1 MAFLPKSAAEQVQGG
16 GGGNYLNPGKLQ
28 SGASMRFALCVSEP
42 LCYFE
47 CWGEN
52 SADGKL
58 KPFRFLEEPTA
69 DDIEDEMGEGFQ
81 RRQNRDG
88 TGFEPAKFAIAV
100 PVFNYENESVGILSL
115 SQKSLIRAI
124 DEVSQSEDYATLT
137 DWDFS
142 ISREGTGLST
152 EYSLLPL
159 PPKTDRKE
167 IKALYKKSIDGG
179 FDITALIRGD
189 NPFSDSGKK

>member
-16 GGGNYLNPGKLQ
+16 GGGNYLNPSKLA
-28 SGASMRFALCVSEP
+28 SGASMRFALCVGEP

-47 CWGEN
+47 CWGE
-52 SADGKL
+52 SITEGKL

-69 DDIEDEMGEGFQ
+69 GDITAELGDEYQ

-88 TGFEPAKFAIAV
+88 TGFEPPKFGISV
-100 PVFNYENESVGILSL
+100 PVFNYENESIGILSM

-159 PPKTDRKE
+159 PPKADRKE
-167 IKALYKKSIDGG
+167 IQALYKKSVDAG
-179 FDITALIRGD
+179 FDINALISGD
-189 NPFSDSGKK
+189 NPFPASGK